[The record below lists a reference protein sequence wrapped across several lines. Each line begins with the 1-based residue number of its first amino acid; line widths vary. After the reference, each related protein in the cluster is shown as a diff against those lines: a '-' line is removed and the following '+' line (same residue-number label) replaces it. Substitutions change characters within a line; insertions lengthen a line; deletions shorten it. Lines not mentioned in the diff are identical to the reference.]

1 MHPKLHRPQAAVPP
15 TRLHPPYAIWP
26 PAWAVAQI
34 RRVLRVL
41 EGFGPQAD
49 HRVDSALREARQRLR
64 EVPTRSPG
72 PHPAIRDQCW
82 GALLRAQLFDAA
94 RFFRPYAVRREPLLW
109 IQRPDGGAD
118 PLARKRVEAL
128 VDRLCL
134 DLPEEG
140 LDPAR
145 IRQHC
150 DRRLRSGIDEPELA
164 RILALTSP
172 GQAVVLRRTATGA
185 GSASPLPG

>member
-1 MHPKLHRPQAAVPP
+1 MHPKLHRPKAAGTP
-15 TRLHPPYAIWP
+15 TRLHRPYAIWP
-26 PAWAVAQI
+26 PAWAVTQM
-34 RRVLRVL
+34 RRVLRIL

-49 HRVDSALREARQRLR
+49 RRVERALREARERFL
-64 EVPTRSPG
+64 EAPTRSPG
-72 PHPAIRDQCW
+72 PNPAIRDQCW

-94 RFFRPYAVRREPLLW
+94 RFFRPFAVRREPLVW
-109 IQRPDGGAD
+109 VQRPDGGAD
-118 PLARKRVEAL
+118 PLARKRVAAL

-150 DRRLRSGIDEPELA
+150 ARRLRSGIDEPELA
-164 RILALTSP
+164 RILALTST
-172 GQAVVLRRTATGA
+172 GEAVVLRRMATGA